1 MAKITIKEL
10 YYGDKYA
17 VMHDYLSYFD
27 TIEYAVYHTEREAAN
42 YEAFCKEMQV

>member
-17 VMHDYLSYFD
+17 VMGEVFKAMFLTSPNK
-27 TIEYAVYHTEREAAN
+27 AWCR
-42 YEAFCKEMQV
+42 